1 MNGVQKI
8 LICLLLLTSA
18 CEKHDEI
25 TPIPPVSRHPA
36 VPAEENPSKED
47 ESSLD
52 FTSGLY
58 QYGKFEEM
66 PYRVLVP
73 RDYDQEKSYPLH
85 IFLHGMDERG
95 TDNEKQLS
103 AIAKKFQVDSI
114 RQNYPAFII
123 FPQCPSSLY
132 WFDKP
137 ATQVLKGLIDSFV
150 KNNHVD
156 PEKISIGGFSMG
168 AYGTFAMV
176 AENPGFFQNAVAISG
191 DGDENK
197 APSMATTGWQI
208 FAGKKDD
215 VVPSSKTERMATAL
229 RDAGASVA
237 FKIFP
242 EADHGGTWPKAFAE
256 HNFFSLLFSREK
268 VSAAAN

>member
-1 MNGVQKI
+1 MDGIQKI

-25 TPIPPVSRHPA
+25 TPVPPVSRQPA
-36 VPAEENPSKED
+36 APAEERPSEQE

-52 FTSGLY
+52 FTSDLY
-58 QYGKFEEM
+58 QYGEYKEM

-73 RDYDQEKSYPLH
+73 GDYDQEKSYPLH

-95 TDNEKQLS
+95 NDNEKQLS

-114 RQNYPAFII
+114 RRNYPAFII

-137 ATQVLKGLIDSFV
+137 ATDALKGLVDAFIKS
-150 KNNHVD
+150 NQVD

-197 APSMATTGWQI
+197 ALSMATTGWQI

-215 VVPSSKTERMATAL
+215 VVASSKTERMANAL
-229 RDAGASVA
+229 REAGASVA

-256 HNFFSLLFSREK
+256 PDFFSLLFSPEK

>member
-1 MNGVQKI
+1 
-8 LICLLLLTSA
+8 
-18 CEKHDEI
+18 
-25 TPIPPVSRHPA
+25 VSSQPA
-36 VPAEENPSKED
+36 VPAEQNPSE
-47 ESSLD
+47 EQQSSLD

-58 QYGKFEEM
+58 QYGKFKEM

-73 RDYDQEKSYPLH
+73 SGYDSKKSYPLH

-123 FPQCPSSLY
+123 FPQCPSSVY
-132 WFDKP
+132 WFDEP
-137 ATQVLKGLIDSFV
+137 ATEALKGLIDSFV
-150 KNNHVD
+150 KDNRID
-156 PEKISIGGFSMG
+156 PAKISIGGFSMG

-197 APSMATTGWQI
+197 ASSMATTGWQI

-215 VVPSSKTERMATAL
+215 VVASSKTERMANAL
-229 RDAGASVA
+229 REAGASVA

-256 HNFFSLLFSREK
+256 PDFFSLLFSGEK

>member
-1 MNGVQKI
+1 MNGFQKI
-8 LICLLLLTSA
+8 LLCVLLVTSA

-25 TPIPPVSRHPA
+25 VPIPPVSDP
-36 VPAEENPSKED
+36 VVTPKED
-47 ESSLD
+47 IQEGETSSLD
-52 FTSGLY
+52 FSSEVF
-58 QYGKFEEM
+58 QYGKFQEM

-73 RDYDQEKSYPLH
+73 RNYDHQKSYPLH

-103 AIAKKFQVDSI
+103 AIASKFQADSI
-114 RQNYPAFII
+114 RDNYPAFII

-137 ATQVLKGLIDSFV
+137 ATHTLKGLIDSFI
-150 KNNHVD
+150 KSNQVD
-156 PEKISIGGFSMG
+156 DQKISIGGFSMG

-197 APSMATTGWQI
+197 ASSMVTTGWQI
-208 FAGKKDD
+208 FAGQKDD
-215 VVPSSKTERMATAL
+215 VVASSKSRRMADAL
-229 RDAGASVA
+229 REAGASVL

-242 EADHGGTWPKAFAE
+242 GADHGATWPKAFAE
-256 HNFFSLLFSREK
+256 PDFFSLLFSAKKE
-268 VSAAAN
+268 SAVGN